1 MTHTMITVDG
11 STSTDLDDGFS
22 IAETKDGWELL
33 IHIATPA
40 LKLPYSSN
48 VVKKAES
55 RAVTQYS
62 GKNIRQAMLDDDAV
76 NDACSLLPGTKHNT
90 LCVNLHVSKDGG
102 FNLQNVALCEGV
114 ENVAKLDYVGFGQV
128 LKDDG
133 SPLFNQAKW
142 STACARALF
151 YKRVDTH
158 GGLAFID
165 EETGSFTDEEGNVKV
180 VSLREIHAQIVVQ
193 EFMIMSNV
201 ALTQWAIDNK
211 LPIIYRNHEPLDVES
226 FKESQ
231 PEMYK
236 TYQTLDY
243 DALSKMKRSF
253 FKPAMFGMT
262 NKGHAGLGVPAY
274 GTFSSPLRRFPDLF
288 NSYVVLGFLQGNEI
302 PTFNDARCE
311 NINQTIATMKKSRS
325 ESMKDA
331 AGHVA
336 YQAFKKTGEL
346 TPNQFTQVIKR
357 HPGRGPRIAAV
368 AHMVKNDKLHFST
381 QVWSVLI
388 THPLKLPK
396 ALAKEVMALFTSIK
410 MGKAIHFHICHTLGF
425 HHPDI
430 DAEDFDEK
438 AFLALFSDA
447 IGIPIK
453 KGNQDKESGD
463 GASKG
468 NERANMGVAV
478 KNVEK
483 HASNDNFV
491 PGVNYK
497 GEVYEICQ
505 KAGLTP
511 PKVSFANK
519 GADHFP
525 VWEATLLYSWA
536 GVNGS
541 IVDSD
546 VVKKTAEAKVF
557 CSLKA
562 IMASRALQDVVSP
575 NGNKHSSSS
584 SNVNPKSALFEWCQ
598 AHKVPVPDFVWGNG
612 SSQNFSVTASLVYKE
627 KTYDASGK
635 GRTKKAAER
644 DACLVLLNKLG
655 QSVDTKIDDAAEI
668 PSTNFCV
675 PEIATNAKATLH
687 EMKSKNLLSELY
699 FTMKQTSKGFE
710 STCVCVIMGDRLEI
724 SGPAR
729 PSKKAADQAASE
741 MTYHTI
747 KGTYD
752 NRG

>member
-1 MTHTMITVDG
+1 
-11 STSTDLDDGFS
+11 
-22 IAETKDGWELL
+22 
-33 IHIATPA
+33 
-40 LKLPYSSN
+40 
-48 VVKKAES
+48 
-55 RAVTQYS
+55 
-62 GKNIRQAMLDDDAV
+62 
-76 NDACSLLPGTKHNT
+76 
-90 LCVNLHVSKDGG
+90 
-102 FNLQNVALCEGV
+102 
-114 ENVAKLDYVGFGQV
+114 
-128 LKDDG
+128 
-133 SPLFNQAKW
+133 
-142 STACARALF
+142 
-151 YKRVDTH
+151 
-158 GGLAFID
+158 
-165 EETGSFTDEEGNVKV
+165 
-180 VSLREIHAQIVVQ
+180 
-193 EFMIMSNV
+193 
-201 ALTQWAIDNK
+201 
-211 LPIIYRNHEPLDVES
+211 
-226 FKESQ
+226 
-231 PEMYK
+231 
-236 TYQTLDY
+236 
-243 DALSKMKRSF
+243 
-253 FKPAMFGMT
+253 
-262 NKGHAGLGVPAY
+262 
-274 GTFSSPLRRFPDLF
+274 
-288 NSYVVLGFLQGNEI
+288 
-302 PTFNDARCE
+302 
-311 NINQTIATMKKSRS
+311 
-325 ESMKDA
+325 
-331 AGHVA
+331 
-336 YQAFKKTGEL
+336 
-346 TPNQFTQVIKR
+346 
-357 HPGRGPRIAAV
+357 
-368 AHMVKNDKLHFST
+368 
-381 QVWSVLI
+381 
-388 THPLKLPK
+388 
-396 ALAKEVMALFTSIK
+396 

-483 HASNDNFV
+483 HASNDSFV

-562 IMASRALQDVVSP
+562 IMVSRALQDVVSP
-575 NGNKHSSSS
+575 DDNKHSSSS

-655 QSVDTKIDDAAEI
+655 QHVDTKGDDASEL

-724 SGPAR
+724 GGPAR
-729 PSKKAADQAASE
+729 PSKKAAEQAASE